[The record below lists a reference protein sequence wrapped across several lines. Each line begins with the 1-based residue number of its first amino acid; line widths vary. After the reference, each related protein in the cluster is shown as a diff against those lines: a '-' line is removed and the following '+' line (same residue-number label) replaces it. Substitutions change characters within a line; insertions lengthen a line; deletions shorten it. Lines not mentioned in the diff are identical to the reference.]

1 MQETL
6 TFAVFAAGF
15 VVRPL
20 GGIIFGNIGD
30 RFGRRTALVMGIIAM
45 AIPTCWDKGSYQGIK
60 LLELPLLLSDSY
72 KVFL

>member
-45 AIPTCWDKGSYQGIK
+45 AIPTAGIRA
-60 LLELPLLLSDSY
+60 LTTL
-72 KVFL
+72 

>member
-45 AIPTCWDKGSYQGIK
+45 AIPTSG
-60 LLELPLLLSDSY
+60 
-72 KVFL
+72 

>member
-6 TFAVFAAGF
+6 TFVVFAAGF

-30 RFGRRTALVMGIIAM
+30 RFGRRTALVMGIIA
-45 AIPTCWDKGSYQGIK
+45 I
-60 LLELPLLLSDSY
+60 PLLY
-72 KVFL
+72 